1 MAYATVEDVQGRMSR
16 TLSET
21 EETIA
26 TNLLDD
32 SAVVI
37 DAYNAN
43 ASADAKKTVSVR
55 MVIRALGDGNDMG
68 IPLGAT
74 QGSMSGLGYSQSFTI
89 GNGAV
94 GEIYL
99 AKLDKKLL
107 GVGNAIGSYSPIQ
120 ELVPTT
126 TTEG

>member
-37 DAYNAN
+37 DAYNVN

-68 IPLGAT
+68 IPFGAT

-126 TTEG
+126 TEG

>member
-1 MAYATVEDVQGRMSR
+1 MAYATVEDVQNRMSR

-74 QGSMSGLGYSQSFTI
+74 QGSMSGLGYSQSFTF
-89 GNGAV
+89 GSGAV

-120 ELVPTT
+120 ELVPTN
-126 TTEG
+126 TEG

>member
-1 MAYATVEDVQGRMSR
+1 MAYATVEDVQGRMTR

-120 ELVPTT
+120 ELVPTN
-126 TTEG
+126 TEG